1 MLSTSAID
9 CISPVRLG
17 FVASV
22 SPGGRPSVSPN
33 GTFLVL
39 DERTIAF
46 GAVWSLGSIN
56 NIGHSPKVEV
66 NFVDPFTRKGWRIRG
81 LTSVLHRETHG
92 FDGIFSKWTVLW
104 GDLFHRIK
112 AIVVV
117 RISQVKALSTPPYD
131 DGVSE
136 AEMVAVYK
144 AKYAEMYP

>member
-22 SPGGRPSVSPN
+22 SQ
-33 GTFLVL
+33 
-39 DERTIAF
+39 
-46 GAVWSLGSIN
+46 
-56 NIGHSPKVEV
+56 
-66 NFVDPFTRKGWRIRG
+66 GWRIRG
-81 LTSVLHRETHG
+81 LTSVLRRETDG